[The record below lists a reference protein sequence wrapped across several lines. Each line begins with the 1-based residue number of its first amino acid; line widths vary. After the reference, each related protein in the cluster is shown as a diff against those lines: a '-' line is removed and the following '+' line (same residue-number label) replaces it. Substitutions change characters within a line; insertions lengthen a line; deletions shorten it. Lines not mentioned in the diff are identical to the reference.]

1 MISYETEDKIMKK
14 RFTLIILG
22 TMIAMILCSCSSDIT
37 YVDNGQNTDNAPAAS
52 AEQSKEDQSSK
63 EQDSSS
69 EQSGEQA
76 SEAAGASSEDSS
88 EEESSEAESSAESQA
103 ESKAESSAESQAE
116 SKAESSAESQAES
129 KAESSAESQAESKAE
144 SSAESQAESKAESS
158 AESQAESSEEEIEP
172 RKYLDPLKMSVDISD
187 EKVAAENPDITGSEV
202 YYITSTKELDDFY
215 EKYKKT
221 YSLDEVD
228 SGLAFKA
235 AVSSL
240 GSDYF
245 KENDVFIVVEKY
257 EKGSEF
263 TAGDLYKQDGVT
275 VMDIYKDDPGSA
287 ESTAYILDIT
297 GALKTDLGGSAPKIN
312 ILPSGGYITDKP
324 DDEDEIVS
332 EGE

>member
-22 TMIAMILCSCSSDIT
+22 TMIAMILCSCASDIT

-52 AEQSKEDQSSK
+52 AEQSKEDQSTK

-88 EEESSEAESSAESQA
+88 EEESSE
-103 ESKAESSAESQAE
+103 AESSAESQAE

-228 SGLAFKA
+228 SGLVFKA

>member
-88 EEESSEAESSAESQA
+88 EEESSE
-103 ESKAESSAESQAE
+103 
-116 SKAESSAESQAES
+116 
-129 KAESSAESQAESKAE
+129 AE

>member
-22 TMIAMILCSCSSDIT
+22 TMIAMILCSCASDIT

-88 EEESSEAESSAESQA
+88 EEESSE
-103 ESKAESSAESQAE
+103 
-116 SKAESSAESQAES
+116 
-129 KAESSAESQAESKAE
+129 AE

-228 SGLAFKA
+228 SGLVFKA

>member
-52 AEQSKEDQSSK
+52 AEQSKVDQSSK

-88 EEESSEAESSAESQA
+88 EEESSE
-103 ESKAESSAESQAE
+103 AESSAESQAE

>member
-1 MISYETEDKIMKK
+1 MKK

-22 TMIAMILCSCSSDIT
+22 TIIAMILCSCSSDIT

-52 AEQSKEDQSSK
+52 AEQSKDDQSSK

-103 ESKAESSAESQAE
+103 ESKAESSAESQAESSAESQAE

-187 EKVAAENPDITGSEV
+187 EKVAAENPDITGTEV

-228 SGLAFKA
+228 SGLVFKA

>member
-1 MISYETEDKIMKK
+1 
-14 RFTLIILG
+14 
-22 TMIAMILCSCSSDIT
+22 
-37 YVDNGQNTDNAPAAS
+37 
-52 AEQSKEDQSSK
+52 
-63 EQDSSS
+63 
-69 EQSGEQA
+69 
-76 SEAAGASSEDSS
+76 
-88 EEESSEAESSAESQA
+88 
-103 ESKAESSAESQAE
+103 
-116 SKAESSAESQAES
+116 
-129 KAESSAESQAESKAE
+129 
-144 SSAESQAESKAESS
+144 
-158 AESQAESSEEEIEP
+158 
-172 RKYLDPLKMSVDISD
+172 MSVDISD

-228 SGLAFKA
+228 SGLVFKA

>member
-1 MISYETEDKIMKK
+1 MKK

-22 TMIAMILCSCSSDIT
+22 TMIAMILCSCASDIT

-52 AEQSKEDQSSK
+52 AEQSKEDQSTK

-116 SKAESSAESQAES
+116 SEAESSAESQAES
-129 KAESSAESQAESKAE
+129 KAESSAESQV
-144 SSAESQAESKAESS
+144 ESKAESS
-158 AESQAESSEEEIEP
+158 AESQAESSEKEIEP

-228 SGLAFKA
+228 SGLVFKA

>member
-1 MISYETEDKIMKK
+1 MKK

-22 TMIAMILCSCSSDIT
+22 TMIAMILCSCASDIT

-103 ESKAESSAESQAE
+103 ES
-116 SKAESSAESQAES
+116 
-129 KAESSAESQAESKAE
+129 
-144 SSAESQAESKAESS
+144 
-158 AESQAESSEEEIEP
+158 SEKEIEP

-228 SGLAFKA
+228 SGLVFKA

>member
-1 MISYETEDKIMKK
+1 MKK

-52 AEQSKEDQSSK
+52 AEQSKDDQSSK

-129 KAESSAESQAESKAE
+129 
-144 SSAESQAESKAESS
+144 
-158 AESQAESSEEEIEP
+158 SEEEIEP

-187 EKVAAENPDITGSEV
+187 EKVAAENPDITGTEV

-228 SGLAFKA
+228 SGLVFKA

>member
-1 MISYETEDKIMKK
+1 MKK

-129 KAESSAESQAESKAE
+129 KAESSAESQV
-144 SSAESQAESKAESS
+144 ESKAESS
-158 AESQAESSEEEIEP
+158 AESQAESSEKEIEP

-228 SGLAFKA
+228 SGLVFKA

>member
-22 TMIAMILCSCSSDIT
+22 TMIAMILCSCASDIT

-129 KAESSAESQAESKAE
+129 KAESSAESQAESKTE

-228 SGLAFKA
+228 SGLVFKA